1 MYRNILSMIGCQLAL
16 CLTLAAQSPDQH
28 FQQITKAFR
37 DPNSKTIMIAAHRGA
52 HLEDPENSLTAFR
65 KAIQLGIDFIELDV
79 RCTKDGVLVL
89 MHDRTVDRTTNGTGP
104 VDQFTFEE
112 IRKLRLKHNGKVT
125 EEIVPT
131 LEEALTLAKGKIMVD
146 LDIKVATC
154 VQTIMETV
162 QRTKTEN
169 QCLFFVA
176 QIEHVQF
183 VKNNNPAFMVLM
195 RTGSAGQ
202 VDGVFAAVKPE
213 AIHIDPSHNT
223 SATTG
228 TIKSNGA
235 RAWINALGDVD
246 REVVGGN
253 VGALEKLLSNG
264 ANIIQTDQ
272 PALLKAYLVSKNLYY

>member
-1 MYRNILSMIGCQLAL
+1 
-16 CLTLAAQSPDQH
+16 
-28 FQQITKAFR
+28 
-37 DPNSKTIMIAAHRGA
+37 
-52 HLEDPENSLTAFR
+52 
-65 KAIQLGIDFIELDV
+65 
-79 RCTKDGVLVL
+79 
-89 MHDRTVDRTTNGTGP
+89 
-104 VDQFTFEE
+104 
-112 IRKLRLKHNGKVT
+112 
-125 EEIVPT
+125 
-131 LEEALTLAKGKIMVD
+131 
-146 LDIKVATC
+146 
-154 VQTIMETV
+154 
-162 QRTKTEN
+162 
-169 QCLFFVA
+169 
-176 QIEHVQF
+176 
-183 VKNNNPAFMVLM
+183 MVLM